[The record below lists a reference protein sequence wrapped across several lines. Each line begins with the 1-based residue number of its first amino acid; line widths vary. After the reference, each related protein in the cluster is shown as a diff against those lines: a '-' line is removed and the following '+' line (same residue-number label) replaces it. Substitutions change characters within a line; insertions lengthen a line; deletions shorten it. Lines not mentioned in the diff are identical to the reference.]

1 MDFWTDIYPAIE
13 AAEAMLSSVDDDMS
27 RLPEAVQIFLS
38 VNGAQGVIDNGGY
51 VYFFE
56 EDWPN
61 TPPYAVFILAYEAIG
76 CDQQAADLRRVVST
90 FPFENPHLHKEQRQ
104 AFMNARYDKSKRC
117 IPEWGEALCGDTDVW
132 EKLARYY
139 EMHEGDFA

>member
-1 MDFWTDIYPAIE
+1 MDYITDILPAVYAAEDRLE
-13 AAEAMLSSVDDDMS
+13 AAGGDMS
-27 RLPEAVQIFLS
+27 RLPEPLQVVLLID
-38 VNGAQGVIDNGGY
+38 GAQGVIDNGGY

-61 TPPYAVFILAYEAIG
+61 IPSYDDFISAYEAIG
-76 CDQQAADLRRVVST
+76 CEQQAVDLRRVVAT

-104 AFMNARYDKSKRC
+104 AFMDARYDKSEFC
-117 IPEWGEALCGDTDVW
+117 IPEWGNALCGDTDVW

-139 EMHEGDFA
+139 EMHEDDF